1 MLLCDKIC
9 NLQKWNDWFLPAIKA
24 FQINTMELMSVIK
37 RFLMWSSH
45 MTMYIS
51 KLIILWKEKE
61 ECFSMW
67 CSFFPN
73 IFCTLDTLWNEIRTA
88 LSNPSRKDI
97 QATSSSFPCQEHT
110 SRYQATTFIFSILKP
125 YRASDLS
132 DLATFLIQIIPA
144 ESFACLFVFRI
155 SFQKDN
161 HNHRTL

>member
-61 ECFSMW
+61 ECFSMQHP
-67 CSFFPN
+67 FLLGF
-73 IFCTLDTLWNEIRTA
+73 FCTSDTPWNEICTV
-88 LSNPSRKDI
+88 LSIPRRKDSKPRPCPAPARSNI
-97 QATSSSFPCQEHT
+97 LTSNLCQNLSSGFWHPSIHQLFQG
-110 SRYQATTFIFSILKP
+110 YKPFSLK
-125 YRASDLS
+125 
-132 DLATFLIQIIPA
+132 
-144 ESFACLFVFRI
+144 
-155 SFQKDN
+155 
-161 HNHRTL
+161 

>member
-61 ECFSMW
+61 ECFSMRCPLFLMFSAPW
-67 CSFFPN
+67 TNTVKWNLHSALKPKQERHLSHVLFPPLPGTTYSRVTRAE
-73 IFCTLDTLWNEIRTA
+73 IHLLGSETLACITSLR
-88 LSNPSRKDI
+88 SRNPSHSSNSRWEPYM
-97 QATSSSFPCQEHT
+97 ATC
-110 SRYQATTFIFSILKP
+110 
-125 YRASDLS
+125 
-132 DLATFLIQIIPA
+132 
-144 ESFACLFVFRI
+144 
-155 SFQKDN
+155 FQSQ
-161 HNHRTL
+161 HSERHP